1 MIVYQEESLV
11 RDRIEPGLRDKTLQ
25 KQLLRDPSLI
35 LKNATEFIR
44 DFVIIK
50 EQLKIINDT
59 KNSKTE
65 VDVIIIKNLQSNND
79 RTKQY

>member
-1 MIVYQEESLV
+1 MFVYQEESLV
-11 RDRIEPGLRDKTLQ
+11 RDRIEPGLGVKMLQ

-65 VDVIIIKNLQSNND
+65 VDVIIIKNLQSSND